1 MASDFRPGRNDV
13 MITRNDTWVQSFVLT
28 ASTVPVDLTGS
39 TITIQIRKGCDG
51 VLALTA
57 STGGNGVTISG
68 AGNNQINVSKLINIE
83 KGKYVYDI
91 NVAFNSGVVKTYLE
105 GDFIVYEDV
114 TKP

>member
-1 MASDFRPGRNDV
+1 MASDFRPGINDV

-28 ASTVPVDLTGS
+28 ASSVAIDLSGA

-51 VLALTA
+51 LLMLTA

-68 AGNNQINVSKLINIE
+68 AGNNQINVSKLINIA
-83 KGKYVYDI
+83 KGKYEYDV
-91 NVAFNSGVVKTYLE
+91 NVAFNSGVIKTYLA
-105 GDFIVYEDV
+105 GDFTVYEDV

>member
-1 MASDFRPGRNDV
+1 MASDFRPGINDV

-28 ASTVPVDLTGS
+28 ASSTPINLTGA

-57 STGGNGVTISG
+57 STGSGVTISG

-83 KGKYVYDI
+83 KGKYQYDV
-91 NVAFNSGVVKTYLE
+91 NVAFSSGVIKTYLA